1 MKKQTELFKHNKD
14 FEQTVASGEHA
25 QIFDE
30 KKRLLQQLN
39 ELTNELVDLKAP
51 VKTIYWIEELENFQ
65 AKVDKVLKEVC
76 FIEQKP
82 GNYRYCGL
90 TDLKPLFRK

>member
-1 MKKQTELFKHNKD
+1 MKKQTELSKQNKD
-14 FEQTVASGEHA
+14 FEQTVSNGEHA

-30 KKRLLQQLN
+30 KKRLLVQLHQLMN
-39 ELTNELVDLKAP
+39 ELENLEAP
-51 VKTIYWIEELENFQ
+51 IKTTYWIEELDNFQ
-65 AKVDKVLKEVC
+65 AKVDEVLKEVC

-90 TDLKPLFRK
+90 